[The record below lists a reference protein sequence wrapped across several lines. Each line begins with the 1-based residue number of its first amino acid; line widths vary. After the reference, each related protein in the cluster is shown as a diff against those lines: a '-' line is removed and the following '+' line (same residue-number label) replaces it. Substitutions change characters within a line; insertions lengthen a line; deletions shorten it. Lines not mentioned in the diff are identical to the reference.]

1 MRTSLRETVPP
12 MAAFGA
18 LFGACYGGASWLAM
32 RHPSLPNWNLP
43 IDAAVPFVPSMAV
56 LYLTIIPVLMAAP
69 LLFRTRRE
77 IAPLAATLSVETMIA
92 TAFFIAMPQT
102 TAWVRPPVGGWA
114 GVFFRTADALNLESN
129 QFPSLHVAFACTA
142 AYAYGSRAGR
152 FGRWLWGSWG
162 VIVVASAWLIHEHP
176 LVDLIGGAALA
187 AVCIAIVYEGY
198 DALWVELCC
207 LLQAARFSLRHVRYL
222 VIFAAIWGPSL
233 RRWRERRVVRV
244 AYCTAQWIDD
254 LLDGDRRASREPLE
268 IVDELLAA
276 MAGRSFTNEP
286 LSRLTG
292 VLFTLLDAPA
302 QEHFIELVREMRR
315 DRERV
320 RGGEVWPSERLDEHH
335 RRTFH
340 LSLDLL
346 LIVTG
351 CHARAADVPQLVEAL
366 AWCSIFR
373 DLPDDLRR
381 GLINVPEQVWN
392 RGDDT
397 FRAWTREQRDRA
409 VINLRASSTSIRRL
423 DDPGA
428 RRVLGIFQ
436 ASIER
441 FARKES
447 DGG

>member
-1 MRTSLRETVPP
+1 MRANLRETVPP

-18 LFGACYGGASWLAM
+18 LFGVCYGGASWLAT
-32 RHPSLPNWNLP
+32 RHPSLPNWNLT

-77 IAPLAATLSVETMIA
+77 IAPLAATLSVETLIA

-102 TAWVRPPVGGWA
+102 TAWTRPPVGGWA
-114 GVFFRTADALNLESN
+114 GVFFRTADALNLEAN

-142 AYAYGSRAGR
+142 AYAYALRSGR
-152 FGRWLWGSWG
+152 FGRWLWRSWG

-187 AVCIAIVYEGY
+187 AVCVAIVYEGY

-207 LLQAARFSLRHVRYL
+207 LSQAARFSLRHVRYV

-268 IVDELLAA
+268 IVEELLAA
-276 MAGRSFTNEP
+276 MAGRSFTNDP

-292 VLFTLLDAPA
+292 ALFALLDAPA
-302 QEHFIELVREMRR
+302 QKHFIELVREMRR

-351 CHARAADVPQLVEAL
+351 CRARAADVPQLVDAL
-366 AWCSIFR
+366 AWCSTFR

-381 GLINVPEQVWN
+381 GLINIPEQVWN

-397 FRAWTREQRDRA
+397 FRAWAREQRDRA

-441 FARKES
+441 FARKEI